1 VTPRL
6 LPKNAN
12 PKIINAQV
20 RNRLRDFCRGNTLAL
35 TRNSR
40 FDVRRYRILVVPV
53 LVLILISLNL
63 LGGPSGFAQ
72 TPTKKNILILNQMGP
87 SHPLTKLIAREL
99 LTGVSDTPG
108 RHVEFF
114 SETFDMLSYPN
125 SLSPSDLRESLVTQY
140 RNQKFDVVVAVGP
153 DIIEFLK
160 DYGQSVFLDVP
171 IVICGSSADQAA
183 NLKLDSRFTGTWQQR
198 EARKTLEV
206 ALRLVP
212 DARHVFVV
220 GGSSAY
226 DRTVMSAT
234 KNALS
239 SFTANVEI
247 TYLTDVS
254 MGGLLKELHNLPERS
269 LVLYTSFFQDADG
282 YKFVNATKALPMVAA
297 AANAPTFGMSD
308 TYLGNG
314 IVGGD
319 LMSFQE
325 QGKATARIVSE
336 LLDGKKAEEIPIRI
350 LPSLYMF
357 DWNELRRWHIPESR
371 LPLGSIVLFR
381 GTPLWERTKWIWA
394 TVLAI
399 ILGLSALTAYLLH
412 SRKQQEL
419 GRDREMELSGMLIN
433 AEEHERS
440 RIASELH
447 DDFSQ
452 RVAIIALGLENA
464 EEATPD
470 SLPDLHKQLREL
482 IDSTSE
488 LGVDL
493 HTLSHRL
500 HSSTIESLGLVPA
513 VAALCKEF
521 TVQQHLQVEFTSN
534 EIPRT
539 VHPDAALCVF
549 RIVQECLRNFKRHSG
564 AQQALVSLRVNAGKL
579 NVSVLDKGCGFD
591 TRELSHKEGLG
602 VRSMEERARSL
613 GGEFVIQSAPGKGTT
628 VNAWVPLAPKGLAA
642 QGSK

>member
-1 VTPRL
+1 VLPRP
-6 LPKNAN
+6 LPRNAN

-20 RNRLRDFCRGNTLAL
+20 RNLVRDFCQGNTLTLA
-35 TRNSR
+35 RYAR
-40 FDVRRYRILVVPV
+40 FDVPRYRILLVLV
-53 LVLILISLNL
+53 LVLISLSL
-63 LGGPSGFAQ
+63 VGGPSGFAQ
-72 TPTKKNILILNQMGP
+72 TPTKKNILILNQVGP
-87 SHPLTKLIAREL
+87 SHALTKLMAREL
-99 LTGVSDTPG
+99 LTGVGDTPD
-108 RHVEFF
+108 RHVEFY
-114 SETFDMLSYPN
+114 SENFDMLSYPN

-140 RNQKFDVVVAVGP
+140 RNQKFDVIVAVGP
-153 DIIEFLK
+153 DIIKFLQ
-160 DYGQSVFLDVP
+160 DYGQSVFLNVP
-171 IVICGSSADQAA
+171 IVICGSSSDQVADP
-183 NLKLDSRFTGTWQQR
+183 KLDSRFTGTWQQR

-206 ALRLVP
+206 ATRLVP
-212 DARHVFVV
+212 DTRHVFVV

-226 DRTVMSAT
+226 DRMVMSAT

-254 MGGLLKELHNLPERS
+254 MGGLLKELHNLPDRS

-282 YKFVNATKALPMVAA
+282 HTFVNATKALPMVAA
-297 AANAPTFGMSD
+297 AANAPIFGMSD

-336 LLDGKKAEEIPIRI
+336 LLDGKKAEDIPIQT

-371 LPLGSIVLFR
+371 LPPGSIVLFR
-381 GTPLWERTKWIWA
+381 VTGLWKRTQWIWA

-399 ILGLSALTAYLLH
+399 ILGLSALVAYLLH
-412 SRKQQEL
+412 SRKQLQL
-419 GRDREMELSGMLIN
+419 VRDREMKLSGMLIN

-440 RIASELH
+440 RIASEIH

-464 EEATPD
+464 EEATPA
-470 SLPDLHKQLREL
+470 SLPDLHEQLREL
-482 IDSTSE
+482 INSTSE
-488 LGVDL
+488 LSVDL

-500 HSSTIESLGLVPA
+500 HSSTIESLGLVAA

-521 TVQQHLQVEFTSN
+521 TIQQNLQVEFTSD

-539 VHPDAALCVF
+539 VHPDTALGIF
-549 RIVQECLRNFKRHSG
+549 RIVQECLRNLKKHSG
-564 AQQALVSLRVNAGKL
+564 AQQALVTLRVNAGKL

-591 TRELSHKEGLG
+591 TKELSHNEGLG
-602 VRSMEERARSL
+602 VRSMEERVRLL
-613 GGEFVIQSAPGKGTT
+613 GGEFVIQSAPGQGTA
-628 VNAWVPLAPKGLAA
+628 VNAWVPVAPKGLAA